1 MCFWILKRC
10 KLCGVCSVPSAMRV
24 AKVAVALALA
34 LAAPPR
40 CQRATQATPRCRR
53 KDSTWRQGPL
63 SKRKLLHSCCMANTQ
78 TDKYQQIYVATH
90 KHRYQYTHLYTHLH
104 PPSYSSL
111 LASRSIIALCIPQA
125 AQLLL
130 LVLQLLLLL
139 FLSLLLLLLLLASVG
154 ICVLPESQTNF

>member
-10 KLCGVCSVPSAMRV
+10 KLCGVYFVPSAMRV
-24 AKVAVALALA
+24 AKVVVALA

-78 TDKYQQIYVATH
+78 TDKYQQIYVPTH
-90 KHRYQYTHLYTHLH
+90 RHRYQYTHLYTHLH

-130 LVLQLLLLL
+130 LLLQLLLLL